1 MSLKKGKSKK
11 VIGSNIEELLHKFR
25 ETEIIGTSHPELFE
39 MAQNKQSPL
48 PTRKQRRKNNF
59 NSFPVTLFS
68 VHEEKSFLQAKFL
81 RCELR

>member
-39 MAQNKQSPL
+39 MAQKQAVAIAYS
-48 PTRKQRRKNNF
+48 
-59 NSFPVTLFS
+59 
-68 VHEEKSFLQAKFL
+68 EAKKKK
-81 RCELR
+81 